1 MRHVKGESNM
11 KEYADKTALIVDDD
25 PDFLEQLEI
34 QLNGLGFNVVAK
46 DTQEAAQA
54 YIQDHRPDIAFLDLM
69 MENMDAGFVLS
80 YAVKKRHPETPVV
93 LVTAVSSETG
103 LEFDATTRDERSWI
117 KADVILS
124 KPVRLEQLKKQLQ
137 DLLRDRGSHNPAA
150 GKRRKEGEDD

>member
-1 MRHVKGESNM
+1 MRHVRGESDM

-34 QLNGLGFNVVAK
+34 QLTGLGFNVVTK

-80 YAVKKRHPETPVV
+80 YAVKKRHPETPEIGRAHV
-93 LVTAVSSETG
+93 
-103 LEFDATTRDERSWI
+103 
-117 KADVILS
+117 
-124 KPVRLEQLKKQLQ
+124 
-137 DLLRDRGSHNPAA
+137 
-150 GKRRKEGEDD
+150 